1 MSIKNHISIT
11 YLRFMNVQINEVV
24 KSEYSSFLSTGNLT
38 KDLENNIVFCENEKV
53 LTYQLHN
60 TFCQS
65 KYM

>member
-1 MSIKNHISIT
+1 
-11 YLRFMNVQINEVV
+11 MNVQINEVV